1 MKKLLSVFLAAIMLL
16 SFTTALAAPA
26 NRLEKVKADGKL
38 LVATSPDYPPYE
50 FLDLNGNPVGADI
63 AFAQYIA
70 DKLGVELVV
79 QPMTFDAV
87 LAAIGT
93 GSSDLA
99 IAGLTYRED
108 RTVSMDFSDPYFNDG
123 DQVIVIRKEDAET
136 IKTLAD
142 FKGKSVAAQNASL
155 QQSLVQEQLTESTL
169 SQITQIDEGILLLK
183 SKQADGIAL
192 ASVVA
197 EPLVKNNPDLVI
209 CETPFD
215 WAPAGALVA
224 VVKGEAELLAA
235 INEIIAEVDG
245 DDGLYV
251 QWINEANA
259 LNAQLASGVAP
270 EPTPEATATPK
281 P

>member
-1 MKKLLSVFLAAIMLL
+1 MKKLLALSMVLAML
-16 SFTTALAAPA
+16 FTITGAFAAPA
-26 NRLEKVKADGKL
+26 NRLEKIKADGKL
-38 LVATSPDYPPYE
+38 IIATSPDYPPYE

-63 AFAQYIA
+63 DFAQYIA
-70 DKLGVELVV
+70 EKLGVQLVV

-93 GSSDLA
+93 GSADLA
-99 IAGLTYRED
+99 IAGLTYQEE

-123 DQVIVIRKEDAET
+123 NQVIVIRKEDAET

-155 QQSLVQEQLTESTL
+155 QQSLVTEQLKETKL
-169 SQITQIDEGILLLK
+169 AQITQIDEGILLLK

-192 ASVVA
+192 AAVVA
-197 EPLVKNNPDLVI
+197 EPLVANNPDLVI

-215 WAPAGALVA
+215 YAPAGALVA

-235 INEIIAEVDG
+235 INEAIAEVIG
-245 DDGLYV
+245 DEGLYV
-251 QWINEANA
+251 QWINNANA
-259 LNAQLASGVAP
+259 LNAQLASGAAP
-270 EPTPEATATPK
+270 NP
-281 P
+281 

>member
-1 MKKLLSVFLAAIMLL
+1 MKKLLALSMVLAMLI
-16 SFTTALAAPA
+16 TAACAFAAPA
-26 NRLEKVKADGKL
+26 NRLEKIKAEGKL
-38 LVATSPDYPPYE
+38 MVATSPDYPPYE
-50 FLDLNGNPVGADI
+50 FLDQNGNPVGADI
-63 AFAQYIA
+63 VLAQYIA
-70 DKLGVELVV
+70 DKLGVELVL

-93 GSSDLA
+93 GSADLA
-99 IAGLTYRED
+99 IAGLTYKEE

-123 DQVIVIRKEDAET
+123 NQVIVIRKEDAET
-136 IKTLAD
+136 LKTLAD

-155 QQSLVQEQLTESTL
+155 QQALVVEQLPESNL
-169 SQITQIDEGILLLK
+169 ALITQIDEGILLLK

-192 ASVVA
+192 AAVVA
-197 EPLVKNNPDLVI
+197 EPLVANNPDLVI

-215 WAPAGALVA
+215 YAPAGALVA

-235 INEIIAEVDG
+235 VNEALAEVVG

-259 LNAQLASGVAP
+259 LNAQLASGTAP
-270 EPTPEATATPK
+270 NP
-281 P
+281 

>member
-1 MKKLLSVFLAAIMLL
+1 ML
-16 SFTTALAAPA
+16 FTVTGALATAPA
-26 NRLEKVKADGKL
+26 NRLEKIKADGKL
-38 LVATSPDYPPYE
+38 IVATSPDYPPYE
-50 FLDLNGNPVGADI
+50 FLDLSGNPVGADI
-63 AFAQYIA
+63 DLAKYIA
-70 DKLGVELVV
+70 NKLGVELVL

-93 GSSDLA
+93 GSADLA
-99 IAGLTYRED
+99 IAGLTYKEE
-108 RTVSMDFSDPYFNDG
+108 RTVSMDFSDPYFDDG
-123 DQVIVIRKEDAET
+123 NQVIVIRKEDAET

-155 QQSLVQEQLTESTL
+155 QQTLVQDQLKETTL
-169 SQITQIDEGILLLK
+169 AQITQIDEGILLLK

-197 EPLVKNNPDLVI
+197 IPLVANNPDLVI

-224 VVKGEAELLAA
+224 AVKGEKELLAA
-235 INEIIAEVDG
+235 VNEVIAEVG
-245 DDGLYV
+245 GSDGLYV
-251 QWINEANA
+251 QWINNANA
-259 LNAQLASGVAP
+259 LNAQLASGTTPAP
-270 EPTPEATATPK
+270 EAAATPEVTATPEATATPK

>member
-1 MKKLLSVFLAAIMLL
+1 MKKLLSLILAVIMML
-16 SFTTALAAPA
+16 SVTAAMAEPA
-26 NRLEKVKADGKL
+26 NRLEKIKADGKL

-63 AFAQYIA
+63 DFAKYIA
-70 DKLGVELVV
+70 EKLGVELVV

-99 IAGLTYRED
+99 IAGLTYDEQ
-108 RTVSMDFSDPYFNDG
+108 RTASMDFSDPYFNDG
-123 DQVIVIRKEDAET
+123 NQLIVIRKEDAET

-155 QQSLVQEQLTESTL
+155 QQKLVEDQLKESTL
-169 SQITQIDEGILLLK
+169 ALITQIDEGILLLK

-192 ASVVA
+192 AAVVA
-197 EPLVKNNPDLVI
+197 EPLVANNPDLVI
-209 CETPFD
+209 CESPFD
-215 WAPAGALVA
+215 YAPAGALVA
-224 VVKGEAELLAA
+224 VVKGEDELLAA
-235 INEIIAEVDG
+235 INEIIAEVIG
-245 DDGLYV
+245 ENGLYV
-251 QWINEANA
+251 QWINEATA
-259 LNAQLASGVAP
+259 LNAQLATGVAP
-270 EPTPEATATPK
+270 AAEATEAPK